1 VIVTANCHDMPM
13 GTSLG
18 IFYGIAIGLFLG
30 SLVGFLLGRLRA
42 SQSTGAILATAAAL
56 ETETAKLLAE
66 QTKVTLLTAQLD
78 GVRAEQSQNTRLDEA
93 LKAVHQ
99 NMATLATAAQEAEVK
114 RAAAE
119 GGIKI
124 QMESMRLGNENLLRE
139 TTKLAGALSNSQT
152 RGKYGETQLEMLLEN
167 SGLQE
172 GVHFFKQDYR
182 STDSQISKPDI
193 KIAIPGGSEI
203 FIDSKFPFNR
213 FLDAIA
219 EKDPVKRSDLMQL
232 HAKDLMGH
240 VAALA
245 KRGYS
250 ESAQSPDYVV
260 LFAPF
265 ESILSEALEV
275 DPLILHKAFEK
286 GVTIATP
293 TTMMALLRTVAF
305 VFSQSDMAHNAAAI
319 KELAGELIKRIGR
332 VHTKISKLGG
342 AIKSSERAYN
352 ELVQSAEENMLRPA
366 RKMVVLGVPSGS
378 KLKPIEGVDDELRV
392 IKVASDRREIPA
404 AQFDEDELDTDEKS
418 EEVAEN
424 EDHDD

>member
-1 VIVTANCHDMPM
+1 MIVTGNCHDMPM

-30 SLVGFLLGRLRA
+30 AVVGFLLGRLRA

-99 NMATLATAAQEAEVK
+99 NMATLTAAAQAAEVK

-182 STDSQISKPDI
+182 STDAQISKPDI

-219 EKDPVKRSDLMQL
+219 EKDPIKRSELMQL

-240 VAALA
+240 VATLA

-352 ELVQSAEENMLRPA
+352 DLVQSAEENMLRPA
-366 RKMVVLGVPSGS
+366 RKLVVLGVPSGS
-378 KLKPIEGVDDELRV
+378 KLKAIEGVDDELRI
-392 IKVASDRREIPA
+392 IKVASDRREITA
-404 AQFDEDELDTDEKS
+404 GQYDEDELDADEKS
-418 EEVAEN
+418 EEVADN
-424 EDHDD
+424 EDHDE